1 MWLNHNEALDRINA
15 IAKEGSPLQVIKQEL
30 FDVLSMTNKD
40 AYEQVLNGV
49 ISSYVKSTSYLEK
62 RNLSFASPFVHSFI
76 KWKTDKPYD
85 DEKDNW
91 GNWEKDTD
99 KNAGT
104 VTLIRENDS
113 TWNYLVY
120 KYTIKKWWYPKD
132 VIKKYKEQI
141 WWKTDWIK
149 ITDVNWKEYQQ
160 DTKFTMWTNVYIKVP
175 KEKPLN
181 LDYLNWLDEDTK
193 EKIAIQEKYLD
204 KQSLNQKET
213 LEKFNKQH
221 PMWKDV
227 EISFWIPV
235 KEYEDIEKT
244 LASITTN
251 QTLDPK
257 RYEVVILLNR
267 PNNKIEFD
275 KKTKEK
281 ILKFQLAHP
290 EYNIHL
296 FEHTFNFPEWERV
309 NMWEIY
315 KLLWD
320 TIAYRN
326 VQRKNIKW
334 MDMQKIRNLIIKRWA
349 SDSTDK
355 HPDYLKH
362 QLECYS
368 HDYEWKELVRL
379 AWESRIPVDLAQTY
393 PLIEIDEFFQRY
405 YDLEYVHGDPLKRD
419 VWLWSYKARCYCGI
433 WGTNPVSI
441 QEDTSF
447 VRGIKSYVAEHKGRY
462 CMYYDKDFIWA
473 VDNST
478 DRWICS
484 IVKWVPYCEKYSWW
498 FKKWD
503 KTKKIEWNNWAIKN
517 KWKPETQCLEL
528 TTKNLE
534 RDISA
539 FYLQRFK
546 RIVEKPSRSAKYSKY
561 LASHK
566 GISELEKQER
576 VLNNIIN
583 PIMIKVLSKPDFMW
597 LDTWDYE
604 LQVKINSKG
613 KITPSIKFNWSAIT
627 KIKQAQQQR
636 IADGYYDYRK

>member
-1 MWLNHNEALDRINA
+1 MLLSHNEALDRIND
-15 IAKEGSPLQVIKQEL
+15 IAKQDSPLQVIKQEL
-30 FDVLSMTNKD
+30 FDVLSMTDENS
-40 AYEQVLNGV
+40 YEQVLNGV
-49 ISSYVKSTSYLEK
+49 ISSYNQATWYVEK
-62 RNLSFASPFVHSFI
+62 RNLWFASPFVHSFI
-76 KWKTDKPYD
+76 KWETNELHDNGR
-85 DEKDNW
+85 DNW
-91 GNWEKDTD
+91 GNKEKDKD
-99 KNAGT
+99 KDAGT

-120 KYTIKKWWYPKD
+120 RYKIKSWWYPKD
-132 VIKKYKEQI
+132 VIRQYALQI

-149 ITDVNWKEYQQ
+149 ITDAKWKEYPK
-160 DTKFTMWTNVYIKVP
+160 DTKFNKWANVYIKVP
-175 KEKPLN
+175 KKKPLN

-193 EKIAIQEKYLD
+193 EKITIQEKYLD
-204 KQSLNQKET
+204 DQSLSQKET

-227 EISFWIPV
+227 EISFSFPV
-235 KEYEDIEKT
+235 KEYEDIDKT

-257 RYEVVILLNR
+257 KFEVVILLNR
-267 PNNKIEFD
+267 PNNKVEFD

-296 FEHTFNFPEWERV
+296 FEHTFNFKDEV

-320 TIAYRN
+320 TIVYRN

-334 MDMQKIRNLIIKRWA
+334 MDMQKIRNLIVKRWA

-362 QLECYS
+362 QLESYS
-368 HDYEWKELVRL
+368 HDYWGKELVRL

-405 YDLEYVHGDPLKRD
+405 YDLEYAHWDPLKRD
-419 VWLWSYKARCYCGI
+419 VWLWSYKARCYCGV
-433 WGTNPVSI
+433 WGTRPVSI
-441 QEDTSF
+441 TEDTSF
-447 VRGIKSYVAEHKGRY
+447 VSGIRTYVNKHKGKY
-462 CMYYDKDFIWA
+462 CMHYDKDFIWA

-484 IVKWVPYCEKYSWW
+484 IVNWVPYCRKYKWG
-498 FKKWD
+498 FRGWD
-503 KTKKIEWNNWAIKN
+503 KTKKIEWNNWAIKH
-517 KWKPETQCLEL
+517 KWKPETQRLEL

-539 FYLQRFK
+539 FYLQRFNRVLK
-546 RIVEKPSRSAKYSKY
+546 KPSRSGKYTKY
-561 LASHK
+561 LASHR
-566 GISELEKQER
+566 GASNLEKQKR
-576 VLNNIIN
+576 VLNNVIN
-583 PIMIKVLSKPDFMW
+583 PIMITVLSKPDFMW
-597 LDTWDYE
+597 LDAWDYE
-604 LQVKINSKG
+604 LRAKVDREGN
-613 KITPSIKFNWSAIT
+613 ITPSIKFNWSAIA

-636 IADGYYDYRK
+636 IADWYYDYRK